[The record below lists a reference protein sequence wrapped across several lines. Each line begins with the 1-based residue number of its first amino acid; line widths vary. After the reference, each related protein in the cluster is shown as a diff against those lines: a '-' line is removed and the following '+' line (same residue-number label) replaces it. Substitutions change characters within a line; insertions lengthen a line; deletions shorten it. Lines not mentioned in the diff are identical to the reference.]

1 MKKIITMIF
10 LTMSSMM
17 IVNAQT
23 NNVQSAT
30 KTQIQVKGH
39 EVKGHATYYGD
50 RYRTTRRTANGE
62 IFNKDAYTA
71 AHKTLPF
78 GTIVQVTNLNNNK
91 TVIVRITDRGPFA
104 PGRIIDVT
112 PKAARG
118 LDMIKAGVVP
128 VELAI
133 LSMPQKSKN

>member
-50 RYRTTRRTANGE
+50 RYRTTRRTAIGE

-112 PKAARG
+112 PKAARD